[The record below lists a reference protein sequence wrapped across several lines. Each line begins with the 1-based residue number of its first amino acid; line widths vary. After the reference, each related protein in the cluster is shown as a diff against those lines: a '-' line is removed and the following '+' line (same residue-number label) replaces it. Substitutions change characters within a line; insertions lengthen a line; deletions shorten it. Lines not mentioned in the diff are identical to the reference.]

1 LKLQINNLRKIIREI
16 IMKESKSI
24 KENGFDRVEYYLDY
38 YKNLTPSDFTVLRED
53 DKIIISNIIK

>member
-1 LKLQINNLRKIIREI
+1 
-16 IMKESKSI
+16 MKESKSI